1 MQPGETVKL
10 VNLSVRKKS
19 VLLDS
24 PKGRAEGEQ
33 EININTFIILYTNI
47 TNVRI
52 PLMAFDGKL
61 KPVIKLFFMIS
72 VPSRTIFLVFS
83 FYLKFFI

>member
-10 VNLSVRKKS
+10 VNLSVRKKG
-19 VLLDS
+19 VLLES
-24 PKGRAEGEQ
+24 PGGKVEGEQ
-33 EININTFIILYTNI
+33 EININTFIILYTNV

-61 KPVIKLFFMIS
+61 KPVIKLFFMLT
-72 VPSRTIFLVFS
+72 VPSHNIF
-83 FYLKFFI
+83 